1 MKIKS
6 FLKKNNLTYR
16 NYITSNNSNNNIMYY
31 PQGNINNHCYI

>member
-16 NYITSNNSNNNIMYY
+16 NYITSNNSNNNIMYFFLNEFILLY
-31 PQGNINNHCYI
+31 Y